1 MNAGEN
7 SGFYQT
13 GLPSYPW
20 GLPPSGGFVSMVGD
34 NILFQLHPYTSNNAL
49 ILSSD
54 TGLTNG
60 TLALI
65 TPATYAKIAVIA
77 HSGSGT
83 NTTGTLTLNF
93 ADGTTLVTNYLAPD
107 WFNGTTNV
115 AWFGNGRINLTSGAD
130 DGGPE
135 NPRWY
140 QSTGN
145 LPSDHGPRHQPR

>member
-1 MNAGEN
+1 MSPIEVFRQLRCRCAGIIFWAALGAFWCSCFATSARAAAPGMTPIAVTGWNQDVVVESSALGPSFSSYAVEMNAGEN

-34 NILFQLHPYTSNNAL
+34 NTWFQLQPYTSNNAL

-77 HSGSGT
+77 HSG
-83 NTTGTLTLNF
+83 
-93 ADGTTLVTNYLAPD
+93 
-107 WFNGTTNV
+107 
-115 AWFGNGRINLTSGAD
+115 
-130 DGGPE
+130 
-135 NPRWY
+135 
-140 QSTGN
+140 
-145 LPSDHGPRHQPR
+145 